1 AAAALGWSHWGA
13 GRDRAERIERV
24 EFAMHTVVRILA
36 EGSDPEPAVDA
47 ALAEIERLSG
57 LFDRFDPHS
66 PVSRVNRSGPEWTS
80 VDEDVLFLLQ
90 EARRLA
96 EMTDGA
102 FDPTVAPL
110 VDLWGF
116 VEEPVSSADGS
127 MAALPEGLAPPDP
140 VEIARVLESVG
151 YGQLEIDR
159 QEGRV
164 RLNGGGGRLDVGG
177 IAKGYAATLA
187 ARVMER
193 RGGVSGAIVSV
204 GGDMAVLG
212 ARGDGS
218 PWRLGIRHPRRP
230 SEIIG
235 VIAVSD
241 AAVSTSGDYERYFEH
256 EGERYAHI
264 LDPRTGRPA
273 RRLASV
279 TVVAGE

>member
-90 EARRLA
+90 EARRSA

-110 VDLWGF
+110 VGLWGF
-116 VEEPVSSADGS
+116 VEEPAPSADGS
-127 MAALPEGLAPPDP
+127 
-140 VEIARVLESVG
+140 
-151 YGQLEIDR
+151 
-159 QEGRV
+159 
-164 RLNGGGGRLDVGG
+164 
-177 IAKGYAATLA
+177 LA

-193 RGGVSGAIVSV
+193 RGGVSGAIVNV

-264 LDPRTGRPA
+264 LDPR
-273 RRLASV
+273 
-279 TVVAGE
+279 